1 MKARSSCNKSAMTL
15 RRFFGDALTCV
26 VLTVTGTAF
35 ALDYRSVT
43 EAAPMYDAPSAKA
56 KPLFVVLA
64 GTPVELVVSLEGWS
78 KVRDNRG
85 DLAWMEKKYLT
96 EKRNVIVRF
105 DRVQVRATAEDSATL
120 VFEAE
125 RDVVLELL
133 EAAPGGWVRVKHRD
147 GQSGFVKATQVW
159 GL

>member
-1 MKARSSCNKSAMTL
+1 MATRRALAVALSSV
-15 RRFFGDALTCV
+15 ALAAAWP
-26 VLTVTGTAF
+26 VL
-35 ALDYRSVT
+35 ALDYRTVT
-43 EAAPMYDAPSAKA
+43 EAAPMYDAPSAKS

-78 KVRDNRG
+78 KVRDSKG
-85 DLAWMEKKYLT
+85 DLAWVEKKYLT

-105 DRVQVRATAEDSATL
+105 DRVQVRAAAEDHATV

-133 EAAPGGWVRVKHRD
+133 EAVPGGWIKVKHRD
-147 GQSGFVKATQVW
+147 GQSGFLKAPQVW

>member
-1 MKARSSCNKSAMTL
+1 MVPPRLFTL
-15 RRFFGDALTCV
+15 LIPLAILASPAL
-26 VLTVTGTAF
+26 
-35 ALDYRSVT
+35 ALDYRT
-43 EAAPMYDAPSAKA
+43 LAEAAPAYDAPSAKS

-85 DLAWMEKKYLT
+85 DLVWIEKKYLS
-96 EKRNVIVRF
+96 EKRNVIVRAE
-105 DRVQVRATAEDSATL
+105 RAQVRAAADDKAAP

-125 RDVVLELL
+125 RDVVLELM
-133 EAAPGGWVRVKHRD
+133 ETGPAGWARVRHRD
-147 GQSGFVKATQVW
+147 GQGGFLKAPQVW

>member
-1 MKARSSCNKSAMTL
+1 MGT
-15 RRFFGDALTCV
+15 RRFCALLAAFAALAAAAP
-26 VLTVTGTAF
+26 VL

-43 EAAPMYDAPSAKA
+43 EAAPLYDAPSAKS

-78 KVRDNRG
+78 KVRDSRG
-85 DLAWMEKKYLT
+85 ELAWIEKGHLT
-96 EKRNVIVRF
+96 EKRNVMVRAE
-105 DRVQVRATAEDSATL
+105 RAQVRAAADDKAAL

-133 EAAPGGWVRVKHRD
+133 EAVPGGWAKVKHRD
-147 GQSGFVKATQVW
+147 GQGGFLKAPQVW

>member
-1 MKARSSCNKSAMTL
+1 MPALVAKRRSLPWLLLLLALGAATSAQ
-15 RRFFGDALTCV
+15 
-26 VLTVTGTAF
+26 
-35 ALDYRSVT
+35 ALDYRAIT
-43 EAAPMYDAPSAKA
+43 EAAPAYDAPSAKS

-78 KVRDNRG
+78 KVRDSRG
-85 DLAWMEKKYLT
+85 DLVWIEKKHLT
-96 EKRNVIVRF
+96 EKRAVMVRAE
-105 DRVQVRATAEDSATL
+105 RAQVRAAADDKAAL

-133 EAAPGGWVRVKHRD
+133 EGLSGGWVKVRHRD
-147 GQSGFVKATQVW
+147 GQSGFLKAPQVW

>member
-1 MKARSSCNKSAMTL
+1 MLAAATP
-15 RRFFGDALTCV
+15 
-26 VLTVTGTAF
+26 AF

-43 EAAPMYDAPSAKA
+43 EAAPVYDAPSAKS

-64 GTPVELVVSLEGWS
+64 GTPVELVVSLDGWS
-78 KVRDNRG
+78 KVRDSKG
-85 DLAWMEKKYLT
+85 DLTWIEKKHLS

-105 DRVQVRATAEDSATL
+105 DRAQVRAAAEDKAAL

-133 EAAPGGWVRVKHRD
+133 EAAPGGWIKVKHRD
-147 GQSGFVKATQVW
+147 GQSGFLKAPQVW

>member
-1 MKARSSCNKSAMTL
+1 MPLAALAM
-15 RRFFGDALTCV
+15 V
-26 VLTVTGTAF
+26 WPAF
-35 ALDYRSVT
+35 ALDYRTVT
-43 EAAPMYDAPSAKA
+43 EAAPMYDAPSAKS

-78 KVRDNRG
+78 KVRDSRG
-85 DLAWMEKKYLT
+85 DLTWIEKKHLT
-96 EKRNVIVRF
+96 EKRNVIVRL
-105 DRVQVRATAEDSATL
+105 DRAQVRAAAEDKAAL

-133 EAAPGGWVRVKHRD
+133 EAVPGGWVKVKHRD
-147 GQSGFVKATQVW
+147 GQSGFLKAPQVW

>member
-1 MKARSSCNKSAMTL
+1 MAL
-15 RRFFGDALTCV
+15 RRFFTLLIPLAAL
-26 VLTVTGTAF
+26 AAAQPAH
-35 ALDYRSVT
+35 ALDYRSLT
-43 EAAPMYDAPSAKA
+43 EAAPVYDAPSAKS

-85 DLAWMEKKYLT
+85 DLVWIEKKHLA
-96 EKRNVIVRF
+96 EKRNVIVRA
-105 DRVQVRATAEDSATL
+105 DLAQVRAAAEDKAAL

-125 RDVVLELL
+125 RDVVLEFL
-133 EAAPGGWVRVKHRD
+133 EAVPGGWAKVKHRD
-147 GQSGFVKATQVW
+147 GQSGFLKAPQVW

>member
-1 MKARSSCNKSAMTL
+1 MAL
-15 RRFFGDALTCV
+15 RRFTAV
-26 VLTVTGTAF
+26 VLSLAALAAAWPAL
-35 ALDYRSVT
+35 ALDYRSVA
-43 EAAPMYDAPSAKA
+43 EAAPAYDAPSAKS

-78 KVRDNRG
+78 KVRDSRG
-85 DLAWMEKKYLT
+85 DLTWIEKKHLT
-96 EKRNVIVRF
+96 EKRNVIVRQ
-105 DRVQVRATAEDSATL
+105 DRAQIRATAEDKAAL

-133 EAAPGGWVRVKHRD
+133 EAVPGGWIKVKHRD
-147 GQSGFVKATQVW
+147 GQNGFLKASQVW

>member
-1 MKARSSCNKSAMTL
+1 MAL
-15 RRFFGDALTCV
+15 RRFTAAVLSLAALAAAWPA
-26 VLTVTGTAF
+26 L
-35 ALDYRSVT
+35 ALDYRTVT
-43 EAAPMYDAPSAKA
+43 EAAPVYDAPSAKS

-78 KVRDNRG
+78 KVRDSRG
-85 DLAWMEKKYLT
+85 DLAWIEKKHLT
-96 EKRNVIVRF
+96 DKRNVIVRI
-105 DRVQVRATAEDSATL
+105 DRAQIRAAAEDKAAL

-133 EAAPGGWVRVKHRD
+133 EAVPGGWVKVKHRD
-147 GQSGFVKATQVW
+147 GQSGFLKASQVW

>member
-1 MKARSSCNKSAMTL
+1 M
-15 RRFFGDALTCV
+15 FGLASP
-26 VLTVTGTAF
+26 AH
-35 ALDYRSVT
+35 ALDYRT
-43 EAAPMYDAPSAKA
+43 LAEAAPVYDAPSAKS

-85 DLAWMEKKYLT
+85 DLVWVEKKYLV
-96 EKRNVIVRF
+96 EKRSVIVRAE
-105 DRVQVRATAEDSATL
+105 RAQVRAAADDKAAL

-133 EAAPGGWVRVKHRD
+133 EAVPGGWAKVSHRD
-147 GQSGFVKATQVW
+147 GQSGFLKAPQVW

>member
-1 MKARSSCNKSAMTL
+1 MNRRRLRSLLPLVA
-15 RRFFGDALTCV
+15 ALG
-26 VLTVTGTAF
+26 LAGPAW
-35 ALDYRSVT
+35 AIDYRSLT
-43 EAAPMYDAPSAKA
+43 EAAPAYDAPSAKA

-78 KVRDNRG
+78 KVRDGRG
-85 DLAWMEKKYLT
+85 DLAWIEKKYLS
-96 EKRNVIVRF
+96 EKRNVIVRLE
-105 DRVQVRATAEDSATL
+105 RAQIRAAADEKAAL

-133 EAAPGGWVRVKHRD
+133 EAAPGGWLKVRHRD
-147 GQSGFVKATQVW
+147 GQSGFVKAPQVW